1 MLIKILKPF
10 SFKGTKYQEG
20 QQIEVQDINNIFW
33 RNRIKDKDVEIVEKA
48 INKK

>member
-20 QQIEVQDINNIFW
+20 QQIEVQENVFW
-33 RNRIKDKDVEIVEKA
+33 RKRIEDKDVEKVEKA